1 MRYLRNSG
9 FCVLLG
15 LALIMMSPDAPGAGQ
30 RSFVKSTGVDTPPGP
45 GSCSVTSPCRSFASA
60 IDSTN
65 PGGEVIV
72 LDSAG
77 YGPVSIHRSVSIIA
91 PPGVYAGVTVPAGG
105 TGIDILTGGGAG
117 VTVVLQGLTINGAG
131 AGGYAGVFFQ
141 DGAELHVINCSIS
154 NFNVAGIYV
163 SAPGSRVFV
172 TDTTLRGG
180 TSGGVGLTGSVT
192 AVLDRVRA
200 EGIEASYGIAV
211 SDGASLSV
219 RDSVFSSN
227 HDGIAGS
234 ATGGTVTRVTIDGTL
249 AASGTNG
256 ISATAQGAGSRA
268 TLDVIRTTSTRN
280 GYGAVIDA
288 LPPATAVMTVTSSV
302 VSQNGFGVYNVGSAT
317 PTAFASR
324 NLISGNNG
332 GGIVQQGTGIV
343 HTRSNNAGEQAS
355 ATMGTVTPVPGF

>member
-1 MRYLRNSG
+1 MRYLRNCG
-9 FCVLLG
+9 LPALLG
-15 LALIMMSPDAPGAGQ
+15 LALIMTSPDAPGVGQ

-60 IDSTN
+60 IDSTST
-65 PGGEVIV
+65 GGEIIV

-77 YGPVSIHRSVSIIA
+77 YGPVVVGKSVSIIA

-105 TGIDILTGGGAG
+105 IGIDMFTAG
-117 VTVVLQGLTINGAG
+117 VTVVLQGLTINGTG
-131 AGGYAGVFFQ
+131 AGGNVGVFFQ

-154 NFNVAGIYV
+154 NFNAAGIYV

-227 HDGIAGS
+227 HDGISGS
-234 ATGGTVTRVTIDGTL
+234 AAGGTVTRVTIDGTL

-288 LPPATAVMTVTSSV
+288 LPPAAAVMTVASSV
-302 VSQNGFGVYNVGSAT
+302 LSQNGFGVYNIGSSAAV
-317 PTAFASR
+317 TAFASR